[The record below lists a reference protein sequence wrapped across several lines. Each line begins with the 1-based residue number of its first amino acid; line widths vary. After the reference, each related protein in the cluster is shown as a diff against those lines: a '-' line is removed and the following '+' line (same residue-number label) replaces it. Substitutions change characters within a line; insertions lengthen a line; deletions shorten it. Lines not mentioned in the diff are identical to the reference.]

1 MILCVCVHVK
11 KIQKD
16 HTLPWNDIII
26 GVTDGLLCMFWHDIR
41 LKLLNIT
48 WKQGNALSKASD
60 YPSCTALPSV

>member
-26 GVTDGLLCMFWHDIR
+26 GITDGLLCMFWHDIR
-41 LKLLNIT
+41 LIIEYYL
-48 WKQGNALSKASD
+48 KAG
-60 YPSCTALPSV
+60 